1 MEMSILIGFCS
12 IVVLY
17 ICFSALCEY
26 SYAKEKEARQ
36 EYLRRQAKEKSRENR
51 GGVSCCG
58 RCYPYGDYKRA
69 APSGNYSSSLPSD
82 YVETVETLEPLSV
95 DIVAAAIEAVN
106 NYETPSYEH
115 LTVDVPAISYNE
127 TVETVET
134 PSVDYTPAYE
144 ASSQPDYSSSS
155 ESSYSC
161 DSSPSYGDSNAGCDN
176 SSSYDSFSDN
186 A

>member
-1 MEMSILIGFCS
+1 MGIEMSILIGFCS

-26 SYAKEKEARQ
+26 SRAKEKEARQ
-36 EYLRRQAKEKSRENR
+36 EYLRKQAKEKSRENR

-58 RCYPYGDYKRA
+58 RCYHYGDYKRP
-69 APSGNYSSSLPSD
+69 PSENYS
-82 YVETVETLEPLSV
+82 EPLPIPMEV
-95 DIVAAAIEAVN
+95 IEEVVQDVAQIVN

-115 LTVDVPAISYNE
+115 LTVDVPATSYNE

-134 PSVDYTPAYE
+134 PETPAVDYTPAYE
-144 ASSQPDYSSSS
+144 SSSQPDYSSSNDS
-155 ESSYSC
+155 SSSYSC
-161 DSSPSYGDSNAGCDN
+161 DSSPSYSDSNAGCDN
-176 SSSYDSFSDN
+176 SSSYDSFSGD